1 MATPSPS
8 KIHRYSW
15 EEVYTAAVSEPDN
28 TLFEERTRVAEEAL
42 LTRWLEMT
50 SRHEDRIEIL
60 AIMDAFIAV
69 RNLKRERLGAR
80 RANL

>member
-1 MATPSPS
+1 M
-8 KIHRYSW
+8 
-15 EEVYTAAVSEPDN
+15 
-28 TLFEERTRVAEEAL
+28 FEERIRVAEEAL

-69 RNLKRERLGAR
+69 RNLRRERLGAR